1 MATKQ
6 LNVLDAELVERLST
20 AFNHC
25 FEALDAGEDLFS
37 TDAFFDLYPPFWR
50 FQLEGP
56 DAFAAQLRAIANGD
70 VSVKVLST
78 VPTASGFVTEHE
90 ETHRG
95 LKVEV
100 ARRLIRCEVRDG
112 RITEVVCYCN
122 GGWDNELRARHA
134 AEAPMLRP

>member
-1 MATKQ
+1 M
-6 LNVLDAELVERLST
+6 LDAELVERLSA

-90 ETHRG
+90 ETH
-95 LKVEV
+95 
-100 ARRLIRCEVRDG
+100 
-112 RITEVVCYCN
+112 
-122 GGWDNELRARHA
+122 A
-134 AEAPMLRP
+134 A